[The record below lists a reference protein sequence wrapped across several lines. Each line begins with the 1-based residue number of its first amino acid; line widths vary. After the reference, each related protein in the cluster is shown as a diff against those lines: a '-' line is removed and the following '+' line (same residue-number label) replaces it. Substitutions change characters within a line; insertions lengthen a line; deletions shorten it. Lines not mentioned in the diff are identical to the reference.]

1 MYFLDISNIKLLLVK
16 NNIMLVKSK
25 MFTLFPFENKI
36 VFDRMLDVE

>member
-1 MYFLDISNIKLLLVK
+1 MYFLDILNMKQLLIKS
-16 NNIMLVKSK
+16 NIMLVKSK